1 MPDIQ
6 RQTAK
11 KMSIKQIL
19 ESKYVQQQ
27 GWEPNYL
34 ELQGIK
40 AGRVNI
46 LAAIVAK
53 ENNTITIDDG
63 TGQINLIMFSEKE
76 KADNLDVAD
85 VIMTIGK
92 PREYNTQRYIVPEI
106 MRKIQNKKWIMYRR
120 KELETIQ
127 NNPEQE
133 TEKKVEPK
141 KEIQI
146 QEKKIELP
154 EPRNEKEN
162 ITQKIIRL
170 IKQKDKGDG
179 ANIEEV
185 LQEANDKDAEKN
197 LNILI
202 NEGEIFEVRA
212 GKVKVLD

>member
-1 MPDIQ
+1 
-6 RQTAK
+6 
-11 KMSIKQIL
+11 
-19 ESKYVQQQ
+19 
-27 GWEPNYL
+27 
-34 ELQGIK
+34 
-40 AGRVNI
+40 
-46 LAAIVAK
+46 
-53 ENNTITIDDG
+53 ITIDDG